1 MTHDDLWIRARKI
14 GPLRRNR
21 PYGGAV
27 NPQQEAF
34 AIPVVSFADTGK
46 LPPEQWVEWMRDPH
60 KLPRRIRRVCILS

>member
-1 MTHDDLWIRARKI
+1 MTHDDLWIWAHKI

-21 PYGGAV
+21 PYGGV
-27 NPQQEAF
+27 INLQQEAL

-46 LPPEQWVEWMRDPH
+46 LSPEQRVEWMRDLH